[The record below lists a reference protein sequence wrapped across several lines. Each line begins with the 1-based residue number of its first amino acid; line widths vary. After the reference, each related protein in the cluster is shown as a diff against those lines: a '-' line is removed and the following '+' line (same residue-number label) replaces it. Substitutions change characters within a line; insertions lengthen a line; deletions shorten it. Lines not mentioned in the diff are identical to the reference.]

1 MRRWALA
8 VFVALLVVSAF
19 FAVRHV
25 VSARDADQALL
36 ATQGGAVSLS
46 VAAMVRD
53 AGNQASAVAALFRA
67 SEEVTDLEF
76 VRFVE
81 DIGLTDGFI
90 GLGYITRVEA
100 AHLEAFQA
108 AMQIDHPEAFVFE
121 VEGVDPVPVAA
132 RDVYYPI
139 KYFYSRD
146 QLPAWGF
153 DTTTSEE
160 FAAAIERMT
169 LTEEPTATR
178 LFTFPGWPDMDGW
191 AMFEPAFDGSGA
203 LQGFVAGAIDLSDV
217 LAAAAPMGVGER
229 VDLRI
234 VDLSSGVVPP
244 PPEHAWSDTIF
255 AVDRVWRLDV
265 TPRSMSS
272 HLWGGLGIF
281 GLGVVTSAALAFVVL
296 GFGARLQHR
305 REIDEF
311 HSLNRQKDDF
321 LATVSHE
328 LRTPLTSIIGF
339 ADALR
344 EGDGSF
350 TGPEKGEMIDFIAD
364 EADAMEG
371 IVQDLLV
378 VARLQQGGKVPI
390 ACALVSD
397 LAGEVGR
404 IAEQSA
410 IVRSSPTT
418 VTGNAAVTADA
429 ARLRQIVRNLFDNAV
444 RHGRPPIE
452 VRIES
457 DGEWVQLVV
466 RDSGGGVEPSMVPE
480 LFDRYRSGPNPDGLP
495 SSTGIGL
502 WLSRE
507 LARLMGGDLRFLGST
522 GGAAFE
528 LSLPVAGGGVC
539 AVPQIETEAVG
550 F

>member
-1 MRRWALA
+1 
-8 VFVALLVVSAF
+8 
-19 FAVRHV
+19 
-25 VSARDADQALL
+25 
-36 ATQGGAVSLS
+36 
-46 VAAMVRD
+46 
-53 AGNQASAVAALFRA
+53 
-67 SEEVTDLEF
+67 
-76 VRFVE
+76 
-81 DIGLTDGFI
+81 
-90 GLGYITRVEA
+90 
-100 AHLEAFQA
+100 
-108 AMQIDHPEAFVFE
+108 
-121 VEGVDPVPVAA
+121 
-132 RDVYYPI
+132 
-139 KYFYSRD
+139 
-146 QLPAWGF
+146 
-153 DTTTSEE
+153 
-160 FAAAIERMT
+160 MT

-466 RDSGGGVEPSMVPE
+466 RDSGGGVEPSVVPE